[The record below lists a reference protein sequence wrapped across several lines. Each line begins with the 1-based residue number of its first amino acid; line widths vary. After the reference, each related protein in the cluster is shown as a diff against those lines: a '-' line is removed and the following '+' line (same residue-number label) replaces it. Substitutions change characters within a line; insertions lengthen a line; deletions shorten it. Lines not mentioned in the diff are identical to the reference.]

1 MEKRKDKIKT
11 LVQQAVLWLG
21 ALVLVCIVAINTY
34 NGNVEELKEEVTE
47 QTENPKWITTGQRE
61 DYLEYLTD
69 LLQDSAAIEEIT
81 VDFNQRTNNFKD
93 KSTREII
100 TDASISQTVYIA
112 IKADAGTNMNDLE
125 DAEWIA
131 KRKEQEVTADKIKEI
146 LCSNNCHGYY
156 LIEFPDSDAITYS
169 L

>member
-1 MEKRKDKIKT
+1 MKKREDKIKT
-11 LVQQAVLWLG
+11 LVQQTVLWLG